1 MKKKMIIKING
12 MSCMHCA
19 HTVTNALEN
28 IDNIIK
34 VKVDLKKKEAL
45 ITYQNNIDINIIK
58 DTINNLDYEF
68 VEALPC

>member
-19 HTVTNALEN
+19 NTVTTALEN

-34 VKVDLKKKEAL
+34 VKVDLKKKEAV
-45 ITYQNNIDINIIK
+45 ITYQNDIDINVIK
-58 DTINNLDYEF
+58 DTINNLDYDF

>member
-19 HTVTNALEN
+19 NTVTTALEN

-34 VKVDLKKKEAL
+34 VKVDLKKKEAV
-45 ITYQNNIDINIIK
+45 ITYQSDIDTNVIK

>member
-19 HTVTNALEN
+19 NTVTTALEN

-34 VKVDLKKKEAL
+34 VKVDLKKKEAV
-45 ITYQNNIDINIIK
+45 ITYQNDIDINVIK

>member
-1 MKKKMIIKING
+1 MKKKIIIKING

-19 HTVTNALEN
+19 NTVTTALEN

-34 VKVDLKKKEAL
+34 VKVDLKKKEAV
-45 ITYQNNIDINIIK
+45 ITYQNDIDTNVIK

>member
-19 HTVTNALEN
+19 NTVTTALEN

-34 VKVDLKKKEAL
+34 VNVDLKKKEAV
-45 ITYQNNIDINIIK
+45 ITYQSDIDINVIK

>member
-1 MKKKMIIKING
+1 MIIKING

-19 HTVTNALEN
+19 NTVTTTLEN

-34 VKVDLKKKEAL
+34 VKVDLKKKEAV
-45 ITYQNNIDINIIK
+45 ITYQNDIDTNVIK